1 MLKEVVKTFLKILT
15 GFLKTDICICEYTI
29 KHVMAKNNLKLTSVK
44 LVDHLFE
51 DFKVS
56 SIRHKFNLQ
65 KLANRAV
72 HLYLTDEEFRK
83 KLHNHTDLTVSGSL

>member
-1 MLKEVVKTFLKILT
+1 MEVNLGLKNN
-15 GFLKTDICICEYTI
+15 DICICEYTI
-29 KHVMAKNNLKLTSVK
+29 YNVMAKNNLKLTSVK
-44 LVDHLFE
+44 IVDHLFD

-83 KLHNHTDLTVSGSL
+83 KLHNHTDLTISGSL